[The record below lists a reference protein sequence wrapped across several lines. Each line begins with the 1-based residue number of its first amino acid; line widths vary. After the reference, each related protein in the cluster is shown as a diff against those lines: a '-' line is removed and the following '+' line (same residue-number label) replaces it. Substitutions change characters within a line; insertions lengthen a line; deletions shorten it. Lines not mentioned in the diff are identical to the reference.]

1 MRSSFLGLAGGNSKE
16 HVMRLGRFKQGSRY
30 VVFDFCDSYLAF
42 AAAFAKALGKVLGKD
57 MPKPLAKAL
66 GSKL

>member
-1 MRSSFLGLAGGNSKE
+1 
-16 HVMRLGRFKQGSRY
+16 MRLGRFKQGSRY
-30 VVFDFCDSYLAF
+30 VVFDFCDSYLVF

>member
-1 MRSSFLGLAGGNSKE
+1 
-16 HVMRLGRFKQGSRY
+16 MRLGRFKQGSRY
-30 VVFDFCDSYLAF
+30 VVFDFCDSYLVF

-57 MPKPLAKAL
+57 MSKLFAEAL

>member
-1 MRSSFLGLAGGNSKE
+1 
-16 HVMRLGRFKQGSRY
+16 MRLGRFKQGSRY
-30 VVFDFCDSYLAF
+30 VVFDFCDSHLAF
-42 AAAFAKALGKVLGKD
+42 AAALAKALCKVLGKE

>member
-1 MRSSFLGLAGGNSKE
+1 
-16 HVMRLGRFKQGSRY
+16 MRLGRFKQGSRY

-42 AAAFAKALGKVLGKD
+42 AAALAKALGKVLGSKD